1 MIRMARPAVA
11 RCAAALVCC
20 LMILGSGPA
29 RAEAAGPTASVMAEG
44 IRHALERRV
53 PAVWR
58 IEEVT
63 VNDAGGPPLRVT
75 ARLRLS
81 RPTYAIESRDGPVTF
96 IRPVAEAGLEKTLH
110 AVATAGEG
118 SATPTLE
125 LANPEVLDGVGQPPE
140 ELPGRTV
147 IIGSEEARRLRAGLE
162 AEARRRLEEDEAA
175 RQRAEQRLAHQTAL
189 ARADAQRAE
198 EERRA
203 VEARAR
209 RIEDL
214 QRRLT
219 SGARADRI
227 AAFEAALGGNDESLR
242 LLATDAALTS
252 GDPLLATL
260 AIRDWVARRRSIP
273 VQLFATREDSGSAA
287 VLQAMGPLT
296 VELEGFN
303 RLTGDL
309 VGRMGAPGYGVTRP
323 SVAAGSLAGTGLTV
337 NAFGC
342 TLALGLTEHRTMDGL
357 FRCQTLP
364 ALIARVTLD

>member
-1 MIRMARPAVA
+1 MARPAVA
-11 RCAAALVCC
+11 RCAAALACC
-20 LMILGSGPA
+20 LMILGFGSV
-29 RAEAAGPTASVMAEG
+29 RAETTGSALSAMTGR
-44 IRHALERRV
+44 IRQALEQRV
-53 PAVWR
+53 PSIWR
-58 IEEVT
+58 IEEVA
-63 VNDAGGPPLRVT
+63 VEEAGGSSWQIT

-81 RPTYAIESRDGPVTF
+81 RPTYAIDSRDGPVTF
-96 IRPVAEAGLEKTLH
+96 IRPVAGAGLEKTLH
-110 AVATAGEG
+110 AVATGGEG
-118 SATPTLE
+118 AATPALE

-147 IIGSEEARRLRAGLE
+147 VSGSDEARRLRAGLE
-162 AEARRRLEEDEAA
+162 ADARRRVEEDEAA

-189 ARADAQRAE
+189 ARAEAQRAE

-203 VEARAR
+203 VEARTR

-242 LLATDAALTS
+242 LLAADAALAS
-252 GDPLLATL
+252 GDPLLAAL

-273 VQLFATREDSGSAA
+273 VQLFATREEPGSAA

-323 SVAAGSLAGTGLTV
+323 SAAAGSLAGTGLTV